1 MYVCT
6 NHRGHKKY
14 SYGNINEKTFRE
26 IWNNLSKRKK
36 IMDIINKKENFKNC
50 THLCKPH
57 ESNKILWK
65 IKENQKDKKY
75 FKELKSAAKNLT
87 INTKHKNF
95 I

>member
-1 MYVCT
+1 M
-6 NHRGHKKY
+6 KKLL
-14 SYGNINEKTFRE
+14 E
-26 IWNNLSKRKK
+26 IWNNLSKEK

-87 INTKHKNF
+87 KNTKHKNF